1 MAIKKTHEEYIEQV
15 KKINPNIEVVGIY
28 KNNRTKI
35 LHRCKIDGNEWEVI
49 PNNILSGKGCP
60 ICKNKKLHDDR
71 TKGHEQ
77 YIQELKNINP
87 YAVVIGKYINAT
99 TKIMHKCLID
109 GYEWETTP
117 NKMLDGHGCPM
128 CSKNKKKT
136 QQEYIGAV
144 FDVNSDIEV
153 LGEYINSQTCI
164 LHKCKKC
171 NTIWNAIPNN
181 ILRGHGC
188 PVCSGSKGEQQI
200 KEYLNTHN
208 VDFEPQHTFKDCK
221 DIQVLQFDFYLSNY
235 NACIEYDGRQ
245 HFMPIDY
252 FGGQQGFE
260 STQRR
265 DAIKTNYCTT
275 NNIPLLRIRYDED
288 ISSALDNF
296 LDSLTV

>member
-1 MAIKKTHEEYIEQV
+1 MKNCEKMPVAKSIKLATEKTYGDSDAHE
-15 KKINPNIEVVGIY
+15 
-28 KNNRTKI
+28 
-35 LHRCKIDGNEWEVI
+35 
-49 PNNILSGKGCP
+49 
-60 ICKNKKLHDDR
+60 KL
-71 TKGHEQ
+71 
-77 YIQELKNINP
+77 LKQ
-87 YAVVIGKYINAT
+87 
-99 TKIMHKCLID
+99 
-109 GYEWETTP
+109 
-117 NKMLDGHGCPM
+117 
-128 CSKNKKKT
+128 SK
-136 QQEYIGAV
+136 
-144 FDVNSDIEV
+144 
-153 LGEYINSQTCI
+153 
-164 LHKCKKC
+164 
-171 NTIWNAIPNN
+171 
-181 ILRGHGC
+181 
-188 PVCSGSKGEQQI
+188 I